1 MDVFAWEDRYL
12 TGEPVVD
19 GEHQGL
25 FRLINW
31 IIVHQS
37 SSTPAAEIEKVLG
50 QLVNYAVVHFG
61 HEEELM
67 AKVGCDPRFREIH
80 ANVHRDFGE
89 QVTKMREMPSSEG
102 GLEFLLRFLCSWLA
116 HHILGMDQSMARQVK
131 SIRSGMDPAQ
141 AYEEEKGL
149 AVDPAT
155 ASLLK
160 GMNSMFRLVAARN
173 DELQKA
179 NTNLEAQ
186 VAARTQALSQT
197 NEQLLLEQGRLKLVM
212 AQVELTQKK
221 LLESEHKRAEATK
234 RNMTQLLAQIIDG
247 DPVPTFVLDARHQI
261 THWNRA
267 CAVISGLPASEM
279 VGTMNQWKAFYPES
293 RPVMA
298 DLIVDGS
305 IDDRFSTYYKDIYRR
320 SPVIEGAF
328 EGEAFFSNIGAEGR
342 WLFFTAAPLY
352 DSEGQR
358 IGAIETLQDVT
369 DRHRAENDL
378 RQYQNHLED
387 LVAQRTMQLAEVNQS
402 LESERKEL
410 ELLLSK
416 VEEAQQQL
424 LQSEKMAAI
433 GQLAAGVAHE
443 INNPVGFV
451 NSNLGTL
458 KSYINRLLALVTAY
472 EAVDAGGDRSLV
484 ETARREADLDFLRE
498 DLPSL
503 IVESQDGLSRVTKIV
518 QDLKDFSRI
527 DQAEHQSANLNDALE
542 STLNV
547 VWNEIKYKAEVVRE
561 LGDIPDV
568 ECVPAQINQVFMNLL
583 VNAAQAIEQR
593 GKITLR
599 SGVENDF
606 VWFEIAD
613 TGKGMSPE
621 TRNRIFEPFYTTKPV
636 GQGTGLGL
644 SISYDIIVKK
654 HGGRIDVHS
663 EPGQGTTFRLWLP
676 QHMPET
682 VEAAST

>member
-1 MDVFAWEDRYL
+1 MDIFVWNDSFV

-19 GEHQGL
+19 EEHQGL
-25 FRLINW
+25 VRLVNW
-31 IIVHQS
+31 IIEHQS
-37 SSTPAAEIEKVLG
+37 TSTPAEEIDKVLL
-50 QLVNYAVVHFG
+50 QLVQYAVIHFA

-67 AKVGCDPRFREIH
+67 VASGCDPRFAEIH
-80 ANVHRDFGE
+80 HNVHADFGQ
-89 QVTKMREMPSSEG
+89 QVVKMREMPAG
-102 GLEFLLRFLCSWLA
+102 DLEFLLRFLSSWLA
-116 HHILGMDQSMARQVK
+116 HHILGMDQSMARQ
-131 SIRSGMDPAQ
+131 IRKIRGGMDPAQ
-141 AYEEEKGL
+141 AFAEEKSL
-149 AVDPAT
+149 VADPAT
-155 ASLLK
+155 SSLLS
-160 GMNSMFRLVAARN
+160 GMNTMFRMIAERN
-173 DELQKA
+173 DELQKVNA
-179 NTNLEAQ
+179 SLEAQ

-197 NEQLLLEQGRLKLVM
+197 NEQLLLEQRRLKLAM
-212 AQVELTQKK
+212 TQVEMTQKK

-234 RNMTQLLAQIIDG
+234 RNMQQLLAQIIDG
-247 DPVPTFVLDARHQI
+247 DPVPTFVIDANHRI
-261 THWNRA
+261 THWNQA
-267 CAVISGLPASEM
+267 CAVVTARPAAEM
-279 VGTMNQWKAFYPES
+279 VGTANHWQAFYPES

-305 IDDRFSTYYKDIYRR
+305 LEDQFATYYHDRFRR
-320 SPVIEGAF
+320 SSNIHGAF
-328 EGEAFFSNIGAEGR
+328 EGEAFFPNIGEQGR
-342 WLFFTAAPLY
+342 WLFFTAAPLV
-352 DSEGQR
+352 DSAGQR

-369 DRHRAENDL
+369 ERHRAEEDL
-378 RQYQNHLED
+378 RHYQNSLEE
-387 LVAQRTMQLAEVNQS
+387 LVAKRTSQLGEANAK
-402 LESERKEL
+402 LEHDRKEL
-410 ELLLSK
+410 ELLLVK

-458 KSYINRLLALVTAY
+458 KGYINNLLQVIDAY
-472 EAVDAGGDRSLV
+472 EAVDAGGEREQL
-484 ETARREADLDFLRE
+484 EAARRQADLEFLRE

-503 IVESQDGLSRVTKIV
+503 LLESQEGLNRVTKIV
-518 QDLKDFSRI
+518 QDLKDFSRV
-527 DQAEHQSANLNDALE
+527 DQAECQRANLNEALE

-599 SGVENDF
+599 SGMENDE

-613 TGKGMSPE
+613 SGKGMSAE
-621 TRNRIFEPFYTTKPV
+621 VRNRIFEPFYTTKPV
-636 GQGTGLGL
+636 GKGTGLGL

-654 HGGRIDVHS
+654 HGGRIEVSS
-663 EPGQGTTFRLWLP
+663 EPGQGTTFRITLP
-676 QHMPET
+676 QRMPAT
-682 VEAAST
+682 AVA